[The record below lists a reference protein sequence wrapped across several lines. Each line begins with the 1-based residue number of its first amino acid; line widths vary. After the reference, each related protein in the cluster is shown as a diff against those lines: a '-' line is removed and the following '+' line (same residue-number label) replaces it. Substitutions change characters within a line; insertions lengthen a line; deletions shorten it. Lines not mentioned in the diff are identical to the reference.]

1 MAKQETATKRP
12 RTKSE
17 PKTTA
22 KNGASDVLDVL
33 LRLLEDARGERRCA
47 AAIVLAELAP
57 NEDDVLDGLRKA
69 TRRTD
74 DPQLRRYAT
83 EALGAIAPKSIA
95 KDLQHLLKDPDRDVR
110 ETVSR
115 VLASGRGVTAAD
127 IARMLEDGD
136 EKERIA
142 AIGVLGAMGGREAR
156 KRLLSQ
162 LAGAST
168 KVTNAVLDA
177 LRSSLLVAQ
186 GADATH
192 AIEDIEAALDRE
204 TIVEE
209 PESAIAV
216 VQLLSFIPND
226 ASAEVLLSIASS
238 KAAPE
243 VRANAIEAIRKVVKG
258 KKPDAKL
265 FKFLLEVV
273 ESKSEAGPVVG
284 AAIDALS
291 GLEVPLA
298 LEPRVRALVS
308 SESTIARRWAIRAL
322 GDLDT
327 APAARGLSRVVET
340 GDPADRE
347 AALES
352 AKRTTSGRQELARLL
367 ARSTDES
374 RARLVAG
381 ALKTFGPGLEQGTRQ
396 ILEDSV
402 VEARPEIAEII
413 VELLKH
419 VGGKSVGTV
428 QDSLLEKA
436 LKLKKKGLYHD
447 AIAIFRSICR
457 GQSSDPEAR
466 FQLGVC
472 ELKASKKV
480 LSRGVNSDPC
490 VGTFAALSRVRE
502 FPMIDRLKKEKM
514 LDPEDLYYLGF
525 SFAEGNAS
533 EQAIGGDILS
543 HLAQEAPAS
552 RHGKMAKNKLVSM
565 GWEE

>member
-1 MAKQETATKRP
+1 MAKQESASKRP
-12 RTKSE
+12 RAKSE
-17 PKTTA
+17 PKSERD
-22 KNGASDVLDVL
+22 GATEVIDVL
-33 LRLLEDARGERRCA
+33 LRLLEDARGERRWA

-57 NEDDVLDGLRKA
+57 NDEDVLEALRKA
-69 TRRTD
+69 TRRAD
-74 DPQLRRYAT
+74 DAQLRRHAT
-83 EALGAIAPKSIA
+83 EAFGAIAPKSIA
-95 KDLQHLLKDPDRDVR
+95 KDLQHLLKDPDREVR
-110 ETVSR
+110 ETVAR

-136 EKERIA
+136 EKERVA

-156 KRLLSQ
+156 KRLLGQ

-177 LRSSLLVAQ
+177 LRPSLLVAQ
-186 GADATH
+186 GADVAQ
-192 AIEDIEAALDRE
+192 AIEDIEGALDRE
-204 TIVEE
+204 TLVEE
-209 PESAIAV
+209 PEFAIAA
-216 VQLLSFIPND
+216 VQLLSFVPSE

-243 VRANAIEAIRKVVKG
+243 VRANAIEAIRKVIKG

-273 ESKSEAGPVVG
+273 ESRSEPPAVIG

-298 LEPRVRALVS
+298 LEPRVRALVGS
-308 SESTIARRWAIRAL
+308 DSTIARRWAIRAL

-367 ARSTDES
+367 ARSSDET
-374 RARLVAG
+374 RARVVAA
-381 ALKTFGPGLEQGTRQ
+381 ALKTFGPSLEQGTRQ

-419 VGGKSVGTV
+419 VGGKSAGTV

-436 LKLKKKGLYHD
+436 LKLKKKGLYQE

-457 GQSSDPEAR
+457 GQTADPEAR

-472 ELKASKKV
+472 ELKASRKV
-480 LSRGVNSDPC
+480 LSRGVSSDPC
-490 VGTFAALSRVRE
+490 VGTFAALSKVRE